1 MKIRKTVEQQFDELI
16 RVRRELHKIPGYSF
30 DVSETRDYLTD
41 YLRELEPDILQPCGE
56 GIKAVFRA
64 ENAQKTVAIRADMD
78 GLRIR
83 EETGCAFAS
92 KNKGMMHAC
101 GHDGHMAVALVCAR
115 MIAQARNRL
124 DKNYVFLFQPAEETV
139 GGAQPMICLLYTS
152 QSGSRRTRK
161 WKIWNLRS
169 KW

>member
-16 RVRRELHKIPGYSF
+16 RVRRDLHKIPGYSF

-92 KNKGMMHAC
+92 KN
-101 GHDGHMAVALVCAR
+101 
-115 MIAQARNRL
+115 
-124 DKNYVFLFQPAEETV
+124 
-139 GGAQPMICLLYTS
+139 
-152 QSGSRRTRK
+152 
-161 WKIWNLRS
+161 
-169 KW
+169 